1 MLGGQSPQSA
11 GPHQGRKT
19 AGQWGS
25 RAAAAV
31 LPYVRTS
38 RVGLPVGGQ
47 YMFDDVWHDHYVTFA
62 GKPVRVLE
70 FGAHDVASGCRFDW
84 GHMPFVTL
92 PDDPKKRKALDNE
105 MFRLFLANI
114 LYSTGYH
121 PDGCLLMMEHGTAN
135 LSENILPRFTTAR
148 AA

>member
-1 MLGGQSPQSA
+1 
-11 GPHQGRKT
+11 
-19 AGQWGS
+19 
-25 RAAAAV
+25 
-31 LPYVRTS
+31 
-38 RVGLPVGGQ
+38 
-47 YMFDDVWHDHYVTFA
+47 
-62 GKPVRVLE
+62 
-70 FGAHDVASGCRFDW
+70 
-84 GHMPFVTL
+84 MPFVTL

-135 LSENILPRFTTAR
+135 LPENTLPRYTTAR